1 MAAEATF
8 VLRAV
13 DATKQA
19 FANVQNS
26 LQRMTNSAQKLTSA
40 FGVGLGVAGIGMM
53 VKSVL
58 DLGGKLNDLSI
69 EAGMTTDSF
78 QGLAYANLQNGLAF
92 EQTAKAAE
100 NLRSKIQDAVSGN
113 EAAIKSFEALNLTG
127 EGLRAL
133 SIDKQWEV
141 IAISLAN
148 ATDKQAAYNAIAD
161 IFGAKIGP
169 KMKETLSQIAVV
181 GFDEIS
187 KGFDSIKLTD
197 KEIKNIDRAGDSFQ
211 VMFAKVKA
219 GAASAFVGAQ
229 NYLEKFLTE
238 MERSRMRIRPEGLL
252 IGPMLQEGTPTPTVK
267 AISEEDKSAM
277 EAAKID
283 AEAAKFAVEHAKTAD
298 VSEDRTSRMMRAT
311 NDLQAI
317 RNANLQKYEQT
328 ISSIRS
334 PLQIYMA
341 EIERITKLEET
352 QGMTV
357 EAASTA
363 LGIAGAAYASAAGD
377 AEDMA
382 SRILA
387 ANENANKAI
396 PAMSHLAQMS
406 SDAGNIIALGFEDAI
421 LSGQKLQEVIKGIGR
436 DLLRMV
442 FQQTI
447 TAPLAKGI
455 GNVIAGLPF
464 MAMGGPVSA
473 NSPYI
478 VGERGPELF
487 VPHASGSIVSNSN
500 MTQGGGSAGSSININ
515 YNIAA
520 GVTRNELGPILEQE
534 RRRLKAEIPDMV
546 RRGGAYRS
554 AFA

>member
-1 MAAEATF
+1 
-8 VLRAV
+8 
-13 DATKQA
+13 
-19 FANVQNS
+19 
-26 LQRMTNSAQKLTSA
+26 
-40 FGVGLGVAGIGMM
+40 
-53 VKSVL
+53 
-58 DLGGKLNDLSI
+58 
-69 EAGMTTDSF
+69 
-78 QGLAYANLQNGLAF
+78 
-92 EQTAKAAE
+92 
-100 NLRSKIQDAVSGN
+100 
-113 EAAIKSFEALNLTG
+113 
-127 EGLRAL
+127 
-133 SIDKQWEV
+133 
-141 IAISLAN
+141 
-148 ATDKQAAYNAIAD
+148 
-161 IFGAKIGP
+161 
-169 KMKETLSQIAVV
+169 
-181 GFDEIS
+181 
-187 KGFDSIKLTD
+187 
-197 KEIKNIDRAGDSFQ
+197 
-211 VMFAKVKA
+211 
-219 GAASAFVGAQ
+219 
-229 NYLEKFLTE
+229 
-238 MERSRMRIRPEGLL
+238 
-252 IGPMLQEGTPTPTVK
+252 MLQEGTPTPTVK

-464 MAMGGPVSA
+464 MANGGPVSA

-500 MTQGGGSAGSSININ
+500 MNQGGGSAGSSINVN

-520 GVTRNELGPILEQE
+520 GVTRNELAPILEQE